1 MNKII
6 KLSLFLVIFIFV
18 LLGKNLA
25 VERNQ
30 TEGCKENSVTC
41 VQTIPENPPPA
52 NLEIHKLSFKEKV
65 QLSRKLRKE
74 IKAYKKNNSDVPEVV
89 LYILAVILPPLAVGL
104 YTNWGEPTLW
114 NLLFTI
120 LMWLPGV
127 IHAFYILLK

>member
-1 MNKII
+1 MNKTLKI
-6 KLSLFLVIFIFV
+6 SLFLVTFIFMSS
-18 LLGKNLA
+18 GKNLA
-25 VERNQ
+25 LERNQ
-30 TEGCKENSVTC
+30 TDDCREITATGF
-41 VQTIPENPPPA
+41 QTIPENPPST
-52 NLEIHKLSFKEKV
+52 NLEIQKLSFKEKV

>member
-1 MNKII
+1 MNKILKI
-6 KLSLFLVIFIFV
+6 SLLIATFIFM
-18 LLGKNLA
+18 LSETSRA

-30 TEGCKENSVTC
+30 SVDCKENTFTS
-41 VQTIPENPPPA
+41 VQTIPENPAPA
-52 NLEIHKLSFKEKV
+52 NMEIQKLSFKEKI

-89 LYILAVILPPLAVGL
+89 LYILAVVLPPLAVGL